1 MKKVILMMSVLLSAG
16 WFCAFRI
23 LRSTPISTI
32 ATILSTLWWISKLPP
47 NRTMAINDGPRTA
60 V

>member
-32 ATILSTLWWISKLPP
+32 ATILNALVDFEIAPQQ
-47 NRTMAINDGPRTA
+47 NYGYQ
-60 V
+60 